1 MKKVDVFKEIANEI
15 GDLYEKKSACYGDS
29 FGQTYEKLGIIS
41 AVTRISDKF
50 NRLCTLATNK
60 DIDNLGESLD
70 DTLIDLAAYSIMTLI
85 EHRNA
90 KMGQEQEPA
99 VETTQAVLC
108 TTEIKDHQGRFLFV
122 KGKIYMMTSEN
133 DVQNE
138 LGNISTFSSLDEL
151 AYYFQP
157 VGSKK

>member
-60 DIDNLGESLD
+60 DLDNLGESLD

-85 EHRNA
+85 ERRNE
-90 KMGQEQEPA
+90 K
-99 VETTQAVLC
+99 
-108 TTEIKDHQGRFLFV
+108 V
-122 KGKIYMMTSEN
+122 K
-133 DVQNE
+133 
-138 LGNISTFSSLDEL
+138 
-151 AYYFQP
+151 
-157 VGSKK
+157 